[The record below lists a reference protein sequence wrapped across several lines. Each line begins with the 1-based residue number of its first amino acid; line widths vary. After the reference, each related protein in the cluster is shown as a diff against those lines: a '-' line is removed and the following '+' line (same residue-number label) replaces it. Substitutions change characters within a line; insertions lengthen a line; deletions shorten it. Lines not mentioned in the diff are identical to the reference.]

1 MSQDVFILLF
11 RGINIGGNK
20 IVRMETLREVLAEAG
35 FGSVATYIQ
44 SGNVVLTSE
53 KDESAIAATVEAAFP
68 KAFGFTSHPTV
79 RSLDTW
85 RRMIADNP
93 FAAAAQDGK
102 RVHAVLLDGTPSEE
116 AVQALRAL
124 ATTERMELREGVLYL
139 HTPDGFGRSKVAGAL
154 DKVLQV
160 PLTARNWN
168 TVLKLQEMAENRG
181 EDESTE
187 GQRPRR

>member
-1 MSQDVFILLF
+1 MSHDVFIVLF

-20 IVRMETLREVLAEAG
+20 IVRIKTLRKVLAEAG

-53 KDESAIAATVEAAFP
+53 KDESAIAAIVEAAFP
-68 KAFGFTSHPTV
+68 EAFGFASHATV

-93 FAAAAQDGK
+93 FATAAQDGK
-102 RVHAVLLDGTPSEE
+102 RVHAVFLDAPPSEE

-154 DKVLQV
+154 DKVLKV

-168 TVLKLQEMAENRG
+168 TVLKLQEMAEG
-181 EDESTE
+181 
-187 GQRPRR
+187 RPRE